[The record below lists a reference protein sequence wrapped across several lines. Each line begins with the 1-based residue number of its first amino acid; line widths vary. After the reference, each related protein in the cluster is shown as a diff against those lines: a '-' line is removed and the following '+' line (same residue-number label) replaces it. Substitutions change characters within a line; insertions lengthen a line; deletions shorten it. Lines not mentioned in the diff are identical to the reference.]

1 MKKSLPK
8 KLYHQHN
15 EKISHER
22 MNEKK
27 GGGKKETHLTL
38 IERNVSEAVDFVVGK
53 EKQNNID
60 ERARRKKIIKIFE
73 RVSEMGG
80 MKIALH

>member
-22 MNEKK
+22 MNKK
-27 GGGKKETHLTL
+27 SKRGWKETHLTL
-38 IERNVSEAVDFVVGK
+38 IERNVSEAVDFIVGK

-60 ERARRKKIIKIFE
+60 ERARKEKK
-73 RVSEMGG
+73 S
-80 MKIALH
+80 